1 MENKCCPV
9 CEGSSLTSV
18 LKLERLPV
26 AINAQ
31 TRPEDATRVAKGDI
45 NLVVCESC
53 GHLFNAVFDSSK
65 FGYDE
70 SYENSLHYSAHF
82 REFARGLAERLVA
95 DHELAGAMVAEA
107 GAGPGHFLAMLCDAG
122 VGEAYG
128 FDPSY
133 DPGRLDAKKHK
144 SVKLTQGLFP
154 ADGSLRA
161 KLAFSQHVLEHLSS
175 PVTLL
180 RELAASVAATDG
192 GVVYSEVPNGKT
204 MLNRCALWDLIYEH
218 FSYFTPTSLAYAAQ
232 RAGLSCIRIS
242 EYYDGQFLALDSSV
256 CDPSDKLPAS
266 AEVDAVVSKASQF
279 GVDAKR
285 SIERARQKLEQYR
298 SVGPVAL
305 WGAGSKGMT
314 YMNLVAQDG
323 LVDAVVDVNPRK
335 DGYGI
340 PGVDGVIRSP
350 ESLKSIKPA
359 TVLIANPVYAS
370 EIGRSLSGLNVSADV
385 QPLWH

>member
-18 LKLERLPV
+18 LELEKLPV

-31 TRPEDATRVAKGDI
+31 TRPEDAAGVTKGDM

-53 GHLFNAVFDSSK
+53 GHLFNAAFDSSK

-82 REFARGLAERLVA
+82 REFARGLAERLVT
-95 DHELAGAMVAEA
+95 DHNLKGAKVAEA
-107 GAGPGHFLAMLCDAG
+107 GAGPGHFLMMLCDAG
-122 VGEAYG
+122 VGEAFG

-133 DPGRLDAKKHK
+133 DPNRLDAKKHD

-154 ADGSLRA
+154 SDGSLRA

-218 FSYFTPTSLAYAAQ
+218 YSYFTPTSLAYAAQ
-232 RAGLSCIRIS
+232 RAGLSSTRIS
-242 EYYDGQFLALDSSV
+242 EIYDSQFLSLESSV
-256 CDPSDKLPAS
+256 CEASDTLPAP
-266 AEVDAVVSKASQF
+266 AEVEETVKRAIEF
-279 GVDAKR
+279 GTEARR
-285 SIERARQKLEQYR
+285 SIGRAQQELAQYR
-298 SVGPVAL
+298 DLGPVAL

-314 YMNLVAQDG
+314 YMNLVAG
-323 LVDAVVDVNPRK
+323 GGMIDAVVDVNPRK
-335 DGYGI
+335 EGFGI
-340 PGVDGVIRSP
+340 PGVDSVIHSP
-350 ESLKSIKPA
+350 EALRSVKPS
-359 TVLIANPVYAS
+359 TVLIANPIYKS
-370 EIGRSLSGLNVSADV
+370 EIERQLGDLDLSVDV
-385 QPLWH
+385 QPLWA